1 MRCKQLHIGLQGL
14 MMALMLLPH
23 ALVGWH
29 VATAHHHT
37 TCCQSNTT
45 DGLTVQTPEDDCP
58 ICNFQFIR
66 DLEKPQE
73 VDGVCKN
80 DTVVFIGP
88 ISYKKCIATQSDI
101 NEARG
106 PPTCKILRDEQT
118 KSPKG

>member
-1 MRCKQLHIGLQGL
+1 
-14 MMALMLLPH
+14 MALMLLPH

-37 TCCQSNTT
+37 TCCHTEKTEGPS
-45 DGLTVQTPEDDCP
+45 VQTHEDDCP
-58 ICNFQFIR
+58 ICNFRFIR
-66 DLEKPQE
+66 DMEKPLV

-88 ISYKKCIATQSDI
+88 ISYKKCIPAQMDA

-106 PPTCKILRDEQT
+106 PPTCK
-118 KSPKG
+118 